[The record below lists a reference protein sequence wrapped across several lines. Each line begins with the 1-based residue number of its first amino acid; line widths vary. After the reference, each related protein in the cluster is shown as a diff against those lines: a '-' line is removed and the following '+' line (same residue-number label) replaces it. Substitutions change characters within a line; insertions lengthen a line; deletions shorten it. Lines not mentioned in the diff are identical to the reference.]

1 MLQADSHTPN
11 DKYNQNNS
19 IKFETESIKSSLCD
33 YFVVFVL
40 VTGDITVP
48 AKNDTDVS
56 LRIAHNFRHVRQ
68 KLMMCSLMK
77 QFVFTLSFLCTI

>member
-56 LRIAHNFRHVRQ
+56 LRIAHDFRHVRQ
-68 KLMMCSLMK
+68 KLMMSSLMK

>member
-11 DKYNQNNS
+11 NKYNQNNS

-56 LRIAHNFRHVRQ
+56 LRIAHDFRHVRQ

>member
-56 LRIAHNFRHVRQ
+56 LRIAHDFRHVRQ

>member
-1 MLQADSHTPN
+1 MLQTDSQTPK

-19 IKFETESIKSSLCD
+19 IKFETESTKSSLCD
-33 YFVVFVL
+33 YFDVFVL
-40 VTGDITVP
+40 VTGDITVTTN
-48 AKNDTDVS
+48 NDTDV
-56 LRIAHNFRHVRQ
+56 LFKIAHNSRHVRQ